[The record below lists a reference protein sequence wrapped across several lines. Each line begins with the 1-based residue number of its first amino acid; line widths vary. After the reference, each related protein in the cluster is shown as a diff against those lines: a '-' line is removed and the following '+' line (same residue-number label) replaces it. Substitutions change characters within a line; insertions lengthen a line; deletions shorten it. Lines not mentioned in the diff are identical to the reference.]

1 MGDKMQDS
9 FTSTAAR
16 TSRSTY
22 LHVSLQE
29 SMQIC
34 LCLILDLSDE

>member
-1 MGDKMQDS
+1 MKCRVPS
-9 FTSTAAR
+9 TVTAAR
-16 TSRSTY
+16 SGLSTY